1 MIFTEIE
8 KEFYKIWFR
17 LKHHNEYERIKIFRE
32 LTLLNLKEAHK
43 YDKMFFDHYN
53 EMVRGNTLAN
63 KQGMN
68 RTRNIK

>member
-1 MIFTEIE
+1 MVFTEKE

-17 LKHHNEYERIKIFRE
+17 LKHHNEDERIKIFRE
-32 LTLLNLKEAHK
+32 LTLLRFKEAHK
-43 YDKMFFDHYN
+43 YDEMFFDHYN
-53 EMVRGNTLAN
+53 EMVRGNSLAN